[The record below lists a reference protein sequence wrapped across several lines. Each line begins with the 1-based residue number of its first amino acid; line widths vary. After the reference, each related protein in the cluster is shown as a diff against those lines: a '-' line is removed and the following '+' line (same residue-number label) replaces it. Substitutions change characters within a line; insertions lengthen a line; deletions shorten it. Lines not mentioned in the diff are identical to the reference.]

1 MTPESSGRPPGRC
14 ELTRLQGA
22 GCRGFSIRIGMCH
35 QRPHPLRWCF
45 RDPYWASWPRAMCLR
60 RGAWDTGAGPAGL
73 DRALGDTECAM
84 RVPPGATEWYSISRQ
99 LYICRLPRHSAPPSA
114 QSACHSPPSSGAREA
129 ARLEGHQRDG
139 RHRIA
144 RGSGPSGGG
153 GTGRRHGGLR
163 SLTRRDSRRDPSLRG
178 TVPGR
183 ATRKA
188 APAVDVQGHPRP
200 TRGKQPSSVRVR
212 IKSR

>member
-14 ELTRLQGA
+14 KLTRLQGA

-60 RGAWDTGAGPAGL
+60 RDAWDTGAGPAGL
-73 DRALGDTECAM
+73 DRAFGDTECAM

-99 LYICRLPRHSAPPSA
+99 LYVCRLPRHSATPSA
-114 QSACHSPPSSGAREA
+114 QSACHSLPSSGAREA

-139 RHRIA
+139 WHRIA
-144 RGSGPSGGG
+144 RGSGPSGG
-153 GTGRRHGGLR
+153 RRHRTAVWRPQVPHAPRFPTR
-163 SLTRRDSRRDPSLRG
+163 SVVARDCAGQGRPQGCTRRRRP
-178 TVPGR
+178 R
-183 ATRKA
+183 ASGLPVESNHRA
-188 APAVDVQGHPRP
+188 
-200 TRGKQPSSVRVR
+200 
-212 IKSR
+212 